1 MTDTVK
7 VATRA
12 PEALQE
18 LELGDSFSF
27 GELVSAVE
35 CRRGRPLRIVELAD
49 LSDRDGICA
58 LWLGRDAE
66 DLVVHAQSASALHR
80 QQFVLHE
87 LAHIILD
94 HGHDNDNDDDADGAD
109 QLLPDIAPSTR
120 RRLLRRQDLV
130 TAEEIAAES
139 LADHLA
145 AAIRGSVMH
154 ESKFLEI
161 FG

>member
-1 MTDTVK
+1 VTDTVK

-27 GELVSAVE
+27 DELVSAVE
-35 CRRGRPLRIVELAD
+35 RRRGRPLRIVELAD

-58 LWLGRDAE
+58 LWFGTDAE
-66 DLVVHAQSASALHR
+66 DLVVHTRSASALHR

-94 HGHDNDNDDDADGAD
+94 HGHDDADGAD

>member
-1 MTDTVK
+1 MKAATHPP
-7 VATRA
+7 VA
-12 PEALQE
+12 LK
-18 LELGDSFSF
+18 ELGLGDHFSL
-27 GELVSAVE
+27 GQLVGAVE
-35 CRRGRPLRIVELAD
+35 RRRGRPLRIVELAE
-49 LSDRDGICA
+49 LSDREGICA
-58 LWLGRDAE
+58 MWLMTDAE
-66 DLVVHAQSASALHR
+66 DIVLHARTESTLHR

-94 HGHDNDNDDDADGAD
+94 HGADDEADARDA
-109 QLLPDIAPSTR
+109 LLPDIAPSTR
-120 RRLLRRQDLV
+120 RRLLGRQDLV
-130 TAEEIAAES
+130 TADEIAAET

>member
-27 GELVSAVE
+27 DELVSAVQR
-35 CRRGRPLRIVELAD
+35 RRGRPLRIVELAD
-49 LSDRDGICA
+49 LTDHDGICA
-58 LWLGRDAE
+58 LWLIRDTE
-66 DLVVHAQSASALHR
+66 DLVIHARSESTLHR

-94 HGHDNDNDDDADGAD
+94 HGHDDGTD
-109 QLLPDIAPSTR
+109 GTDPLLPDIAPLTR

-130 TAEEIAAES
+130 TADEIAAES

>member
-1 MTDTVK
+1 M
-7 VATRA
+7 
-12 PEALQE
+12 
-18 LELGDSFSF
+18 
-27 GELVSAVE
+27 SAVQR
-35 CRRGRPLRIVELAD
+35 RRGRPLRIVELAD

-58 LWLGRDAE
+58 LWLVRDTE
-66 DLVVHAQSASALHR
+66 DLVIHARSASTLHR

-94 HGHDNDNDDDADGAD
+94 HGHDDAAD
-109 QLLPDIAPSTR
+109 CADPLLPDIAPSTR

-130 TAEEIAAES
+130 TADEIAAES

-154 ESKFLEI
+154 ESRFLEI

>member
-1 MTDTVK
+1 M
-7 VATRA
+7 
-12 PEALQE
+12 
-18 LELGDSFSF
+18 
-27 GELVSAVE
+27 SAVQR
-35 CRRGRPLRIVELAD
+35 RRGRPLRIVELAD

-58 LWLGRDAE
+58 LWLVRDTE
-66 DLVVHAQSASALHR
+66 DLVIHARSESTLHR

-94 HGHDNDNDDDADGAD
+94 HGRDDAAD
-109 QLLPDIAPSTR
+109 CADPLLPDIAPSTR

-130 TAEEIAAES
+130 TADEIAAES

-154 ESKFLEI
+154 ESRFLEI